1 MSTQT
6 LEILMEGD
14 SVIETETTIYEL
26 SEEQRADLDLLRRM
40 VEQDNTGA
48 YRMLSKLA
56 ASLS

>member
-56 ASLS
+56 GSVS